1 MNFVFI
7 VSMGYF
13 FVFFNFGCEIC
24 VFVDVLFEMC
34 VIVENDNVVLFI
46 ILFFRK
52 FLVVLFDVWDV
63 YEKVQEVQKKYV
75 DESCCLVLDYKV
87 GDFVLFKIQGF
98 NDMIKGQILK
108 FIFCWDGLYCIQ
120 EVIGS
125 MIYVLECISDGVLL
139 GRYYVFL
146 LILFVG
152 FI

>member
-1 MNFVFI
+1 MVGKDYDFWDSYFFVIWFVMNFVFI

-63 YEKVQEVQKKYV
+63 YEKV
-75 DESCCLVLDYKV
+75 
-87 GDFVLFKIQGF
+87 
-98 NDMIKGQILK
+98 
-108 FIFCWDGLYCIQ
+108 
-120 EVIGS
+120 
-125 MIYVLECISDGVLL
+125 
-139 GRYYVFL
+139 
-146 LILFVG
+146 
-152 FI
+152 